1 MTSDTGPEEPAR
13 APPGGAHGSGLVL
26 GGAIERLTRILALAG
41 GGLLLVATAITIV
54 SIVGRYA
61 FLQPV
66 PGDYELVEI
75 ICAIAIF
82 LFFPYT
88 HATDSNISAKFFTSG
103 LSQRHQ
109 RILDVAND
117 VFFALIAAL
126 LTWRLAHGLENK
138 FATGETTILIRV
150 PIWWAYVV
158 AVLSMALLTVV
169 CVFRVAIGIGT
180 LRR

>member
-1 MTSDTGPEEPAR
+1 MASETGPEEPTG
-13 APPGGAHGSGLVL
+13 APPADAHGNGLVL
-26 GGAIERLTRILALAG
+26 GGALGRLTRSLALVG
-41 GGLLLVATAITIV
+41 GGLLLIAVAITIV
-54 SIVGRYA
+54 SVIGRYA
-61 FLQPV
+61 FAKPV
-66 PGDYELVEI
+66 PGDYELIEI

-88 HATDSNISAKFFTSG
+88 QATDSNISAKFFTSG

-109 RILDVAND
+109 RVLDVIND
-117 VFFALIAAL
+117 VIFALVAAL
-126 LTWRLAHGLENK
+126 LTWRLTHGLENK
-138 FATGETTILIRV
+138 FSTGETTILVRV

>member
-1 MTSDTGPEEPAR
+1 MASDSGPEEPDS
-13 APPGGAHGSGLVL
+13 APPAGAHGNGLVL
-26 GGAIERLTRILALAG
+26 GGALGRLTRSLALVG
-41 GGLLLVATAITIV
+41 GGLLLIAVAITIV
-54 SIVGRYA
+54 SVVGRYA
-61 FLQPV
+61 FAKPV
-66 PGDYELVEI
+66 PGDYELIEI

-109 RILDVAND
+109 RILDVSND
-117 VFFALIAAL
+117 VIFALIAAL

-138 FATGETTILIRV
+138 LSTGETTILVRV